1 MQKLLMND
9 KPFEGE
15 SKEMKDFDQLNLM
28 HYADVLGAFIKECD
42 TPMTIGLQGDWALV
56 NLHC

>member
-28 HYADVLGAFIKECD
+28 HYADVLGDFIKECD
-42 TPMTIGLQGDWALV
+42 F
-56 NLHC
+56 